1 MTPPSC
7 AERASAYIRLGVRVV
22 CVSDKVYAGA
32 DLLATARVLAQ
43 AVKRLNP
50 DLVFCGMRS
59 SDGDT
64 GQVPPML
71 AQMTGVPFY
80 GDVIQTDGERAADGS
95 GTSYVLSRGGILAFP
110 RGAPLRFPSAF
121 ARGGHAE
128 LWDNAL
134 LGVDGAL
141 CGLRGSPTRVIKAY
155 ESAAGGMYFDGDTL
169 FIRKKTTRSKRI

>member
-95 GTSYVLSRGGILAFP
+95 GTSYALSRGGILVFP

-141 CGLRGSPTRVIKAY
+141 CGLLLLRG
-155 ESAAGGMYFDGDTL
+155 
-169 FIRKKTTRSKRI
+169 